1 MRPPVRSRLARAAA
15 CGLLLAATAT
25 LAFGQAP
32 LLDDVHTVATSAVA
46 VPVEHDVT
54 IAAAGTYQVQLTDLG
69 AQLTPA
75 APLAS
80 VKLAI
85 TGGDALV
92 GTPLVGAGTVQF
104 TASAAGTYRLHVVGQ
119 AGTTPGSGPI
129 GIAVTRVADGSLVF
143 SASDTLASPQQAL
156 PNSVAVINDA
166 FTVATSGN
174 YQVTLTDLGFPQSL
188 GYLTLLLTA
197 QGAAQPLT
205 VLPTQSNGLQATV
218 ALTSNVTYQIFAIG
232 AAGTGATAGLYSAVV
247 TPSGGGTAA
256 YGKTVPIG
264 GTVALGSADLT
275 AGPYTLSAADLSFP
289 AALAQIG
296 TLIVLNGQA
305 ATPPL
310 TAAGS
315 AGFTATAGNYQVFA
329 VATPASTAN
338 SPEAGSYSVQLQPQ
352 GGAAVL
358 SVARGVALSGSTL
371 SAYSF
376 DVNIAT
382 AGAYGASLYDYQT
395 PTAVQ
400 TARFAVVQG
409 GALLGTALTAPGTL
423 SLSAPAGPL
432 TLLAFVQAG
441 TGGSLVDL
449 NVAAAGTPPV
459 FDRPVGVGVA
469 FESRPVSVTAAGRYT
484 VTVADLGFPANF
496 TTLAAVVTQ
505 GTTVLG
511 STFGAGQVA
520 PFQAAAGTYFV
531 NFLATPGG
539 SDDAGTYALNFST
552 APAAPVVNFNSSASS
567 VTDGGTVTLTW
578 TTQGATSCN
587 ASGGSWSGQWTAAQ
601 AASNSVT
608 SPPISTTVT
617 FTLSCSGAGGST
629 SQSVTVSAQPAP
641 AKGGGGGGSIG
652 AELLLMLAAVVVRR
666 SRSAGS
672 FRG

>member
-1 MRPPVRSRLARAAA
+1 MRLPRLEASAVRSRFARAVV
-15 CGLLLAATAT
+15 CGLLLATT
-25 LAFGQAP
+25 LAFGQTT

-46 VPVEHDVT
+46 VPVEHDFT

-69 AQLTPA
+69 AALTPA
-75 APLAS
+75 APLAA

-92 GTPLVGAGTVQF
+92 GTPLEGPGILQF
-104 TASAAGTYRLHVVGQ
+104 TAPTAGTYRLHVVGK

-129 GIAVTRVADGSLVF
+129 GIAVTRASDGSLGVA
-143 SASDTLASPQQAL
+143 SSDTLAAPPQAL
-156 PNSVAVINDA
+156 PNSVALINDS

-188 GYLTLLLTA
+188 GYVTLLLTA

-205 VLPTQSNGLQATV
+205 ILPTQNHGLQATV
-218 ALTSNVTYQIFAIG
+218 ALTSNITYQIFAIG
-232 AAGTGATAGLYSAVV
+232 AAGTGATAGLYSAVI

-256 YGKTVPIG
+256 YTRTVAIG
-264 GTVALGSADLT
+264 GTVALGSADLA

-296 TLIVLNGQA
+296 TLVVFNGQA
-305 ATPPL
+305 AAPPL

-315 AGFTATAGNYQVFA
+315 KAFTASAGNYQVFA
-329 VATPASTAN
+329 VATPAN
-338 SPEAGSYSVQLQPQ
+338 SPGAGSYSVELQPQ
-352 GGAAVL
+352 GGVPVL
-358 SVARGVALSGSTL
+358 GVARAVATPGSTL

-400 TARFAVVQG
+400 AARFAVVQG
-409 GALLGTALTAPGTL
+409 GALSGPPLTSPGTL
-423 SLSAPAGPL
+423 SLSAAAGPL
-432 TLLAFVQAG
+432 TLLAFVQGG

-449 NVAAAGTPPV
+449 NVAAAGAAPV
-459 FDRPVGVGVA
+459 FDQPVGVGA
-469 FESRPVSVTAAGRYT
+469 TFESRPVSVTVAGRYT
-484 VTVADLGFPANF
+484 VTVADLGFPADF

-511 STFGAGQVA
+511 STFGAGPIA

-552 APAAPVVNFNSSASS
+552 APAAPVVNFNSSASN
-567 VTDGGTVTLTW
+567 VTAGATVTLTW
-578 TTQGATSCN
+578 TTQGATSCD
-587 ASGGSWSGQWTAAQ
+587 ASGSSWSGHWTGAQ
-601 AASNSVT
+601 AASNTVT

-617 FTLSCSGAGGST
+617 FTLSCSGTGGSA
-629 SQSVTVSAQPAP
+629 SQSVTVSAQAAP

-652 AELLLMLAAVVVRR
+652 VELLLMLAAVLVWR
-666 SRSAGS
+666 SRSA
-672 FRG
+672 R